1 MEGNMK
7 ITENVVM
14 LEVGGNYGTIYPTL
28 VWDESRIVLID
39 AGFPDQIAS
48 LTDAIVEAGVQVK
61 DITDIILTHQDMDH
75 IGCVPDILSLSPSAR
90 IWAHEEEAPYL
101 DGRETPIKLA
111 TLLQNYDGLPDEG
124 KAWCDQLQAGYV
136 NRRLQKIQT
145 LTDGE
150 VLPAFGGIEVVHTP
164 GHTPGHICL
173 FLQKSKVMVCGD
185 AANITDGKLTG
196 ANPQHTY
203 DMELAAQSFAKIA
216 VYDVRGA
223 ITYHGGYWENE
234 MKARHKQHD

>member
-1 MEGNMK
+1 MEAHMN

-14 LEVGGNYGTIYPTL
+14 LEVVGSFGTIYPTL

-39 AGFPDQIAS
+39 TGFPGQIAS
-48 LTDAIVEAGVQVK
+48 LTEAIAKAGIQAK

-75 IGCVPDILSLSPSAR
+75 IGCVLDMLGLSPSAQ
-90 IWAHEEEAPYL
+90 IWAHEREAPYL
-101 DGRETPIKLA
+101 DGRETPVKLA
-111 TLLQNYDGLPDEG
+111 ALQKNYASLPTDG
-124 KAWCDQLQAGYV
+124 KAWCDQMQTGYA
-136 NRRLQKIQT
+136 NRRIQKIQT
-145 LTDGE
+145 LADGDI
-150 VLPAFGGIEVVHTP
+150 LPVCGGIEVVYTL

-203 DMELAAQSFAKIA
+203 DMELAAQSFAKIVA
-216 VYDVRGA
+216 WDMCGV
-223 ITYHGGYWENE
+223 ITYHGGYWENT
-234 MKARHKQHD
+234 